1 MADTTAV
8 KSATAGE
15 TSKDSETALFNAQMN
30 DGKTITRKPLK
41 LTASYMPQSNAET
54 FSAVHALSAE
64 SQALTVIT
72 RITTNLWK

>member
-15 TSKDSETALFNAQMN
+15 TSKDSETVLFNAQMN

-41 LTASYMPQSNAET
+41 LTASYMPPSNAEI
-54 FSAVHALSAE
+54 FSAAHAQSVE
-64 SQALTVIT
+64 SQALAVIT
-72 RITTNLWK
+72 KITLSR